1 MRAFDSIAKKLA
13 IPMVVLFQI
22 GWIIYIGGFGAYM
35 HQQVNRSAQLM
46 YSASSANEILREP
59 GLFPFYFTLVGGQ
72 FVALL
77 FLLHAAL
84 PSSIV
89 SYIIGILSSV
99 LNIIFFVS
107 VGYLIHWSVPLVK
120 YLERYIRESQQSA
133 SDLESEIKY
142 LHALRCILAGA
153 VIMSVVW
160 GVIQLLFFFYE
171 DKSESQNQ
179 RTLWCVIREFVTSLP
194 TSTSQLKASPGELVR
209 ACIVPVLVLSAI
221 GWCVCVAGLYK
232 LNDNTSTSSISSS
245 TVTSTT
251 ISERYDLGTWSTFFI
266 VPILYLAT
274 LLHVGFSGDAST
286 MSGVFAAI
294 LNTFFVLNVG
304 FKVLN
309 IAILLYYDARS
320 RAEYSESSYS
330 SYTSTDSEV
339 IYSYNLILGGGA
351 VCLFFWTVVYAAWN
365 FYRFKQSRDH
375 TRLQPGDIDNGYDHS
390 QMAPHVQQYYGD
402 DTNVNLVPEQY
413 AKHQEAEMQ
422 PVAS

>member
-13 IPMVVLFQI
+13 IPMVVLFEI
-22 GWIIYIGGFGAYM
+22 GWIVYTGGFGAYM
-35 HQQVNRSAQLM
+35 HQQVRDNAERGRYSTPSAD
-46 YSASSANEILREP
+46 EILREP

-107 VGYLIHWSVPLVK
+107 VGYLIHWSAPLVK
-120 YLERYIRESQQSA
+120 YLERYIREIRESQQSA
-133 SDLESEIKY
+133 SYYSNTVDLESEIKY

-179 RTLWCVIREFVTSLP
+179 RTLWCVIREFVTNLP

-221 GWCVCVAGLYK
+221 GCQGVCA
-232 LNDNTSTSSISSS
+232 
-245 TVTSTT
+245 
-251 ISERYDLGTWSTFFI
+251 
-266 VPILYLAT
+266 
-274 LLHVGFSGDAST
+274 
-286 MSGVFAAI
+286 
-294 LNTFFVLNVG
+294 
-304 FKVLN
+304 
-309 IAILLYYDARS
+309 
-320 RAEYSESSYS
+320 
-330 SYTSTDSEV
+330 
-339 IYSYNLILGGGA
+339 
-351 VCLFFWTVVYAAWN
+351 
-365 FYRFKQSRDH
+365 
-375 TRLQPGDIDNGYDHS
+375 
-390 QMAPHVQQYYGD
+390 
-402 DTNVNLVPEQY
+402 
-413 AKHQEAEMQ
+413 
-422 PVAS
+422 

>member
-13 IPMVVLFQI
+13 IPMVVLFEI
-22 GWIIYIGGFGAYM
+22 GWIIYTGGFGAYM
-35 HQQVNRSAQLM
+35 HQQVRDNAERSS
-46 YSASSANEILREP
+46 YSAPSADEILREP
-59 GLFPFYFTLVGGQ
+59 RLFPFYFTLVGGQ

-107 VGYLIHWSVPLVK
+107 VGYLIHWSAPLVK

-171 DKSESQNQ
+171 NKSESQNQ
-179 RTLWCVIREFVTSLP
+179 RTLWCVIREFVTNLP

-209 ACIVPVLVLSAI
+209 ACIIPILVLSAI
-221 GWCVCVAGLYK
+221 GWCVCVAGLNK
-232 LNDNTSTSSISSS
+232 LNDNTSSSSISSS
-245 TVTSTT
+245 TVTSTR
-251 ISERYDLGTWSTFFI
+251 ISEPRRYDFGTWSTFFI

-274 LLHVGFSGDAST
+274 LLHAGFYGDAST

-304 FKVLN
+304 FKVLD
-309 IAILLYYDARS
+309 IAILMYYDARY
-320 RAEYSESSYS
+320 RAESSRFY
-330 SYTSTDSEV
+330 STDPEV
-339 IYSYNLILGGGA
+339 IHSYNLILGGGV
-351 VCLFFWTVVYAAWN
+351 VCLFFWTVVYAAWT
-365 FYRFKQSRDH
+365 FYCFKQSRDH
-375 TRLQPGDIDNGYDHS
+375 GRLQPNDIGNGHQHP
-390 QMAPHVQQYYGD
+390 QMASHGQQYF
-402 DTNVNLVPEQY
+402 VPKQY
-413 AKHQEAEMQ
+413 SKHQKAEMQ